1 MLDEHVTYIGYSD
14 APRFGCK
21 EQVLLH
27 VPQVRM
33 GSIPPFS
40 CFVHNKG
47 CLASYSVWKKN
58 LTNKYRLSKRNSV
71 GLRLETS
78 PTSRYWEGERWWR
91 GEAWPFVLHSEVCS
105 LQAAPLQMQQQ
116 EPCLAPRTPRAA
128 VLHSHGAWFL
138 YQLFTLRSIH
148 PHQPVRQPRGR
159 TRAYFTGTWIL
170 YTRPS

>member
-78 PTSRYWEGERWWR
+78 PTSRY
-91 GEAWPFVLHSEVCS
+91 
-105 LQAAPLQMQQQ
+105 
-116 EPCLAPRTPRAA
+116 
-128 VLHSHGAWFL
+128 
-138 YQLFTLRSIH
+138 
-148 PHQPVRQPRGR
+148 
-159 TRAYFTGTWIL
+159 
-170 YTRPS
+170 